1 MLRQDS
7 TCKDSVR
14 ANAPGKENGEGTKS
28 PWESVRL
35 WCESDS
41 QWRREGGTHKREH
54 PRLPSVPGRSSKAT
68 GNSGAKANCQESPCS
83 LVGRAPQ
90 GGVAPAQAQQGYLWP
105 LISCVPCSW
114 KSGRPILVTT
124 SKISDN
130 KHRLAATVFQS
141 RAYCVGISLSS
152 NIQLAFSK
160 SSG

>member
-41 QWRREGGTHKREH
+41 QWRRGRDPQEGAFQTALSSRKIQQGHWQFWSQSQ
-54 PRLPSVPGRSSKAT
+54 LSWVPMFS
-68 GNSGAKANCQESPCS
+68 CQESSPGRRGTCPGPARISVALDQLRS
-83 LVGRAPQ
+83 LH
-90 GGVAPAQAQQGYLWP
+90 
-105 LISCVPCSW
+105 W

-130 KHRLAATVFQS
+130 KHRLAVTVFQS
-141 RAYCVGISLSS
+141 RAYCVGIPLSS

-160 SSG
+160 SFG